1 LYFIRICCIFSHYLG
16 KELDRILKETKEQLI
31 AEIRDELNKKDANA
45 NLLQDAQYTAVIA
58 NEVVQALLNKILEE
72 KRDHEARM

>member
-1 LYFIRICCIFSHYLG
+1 
-16 KELDRILKETKEQLI
+16 LDRILKETKEQLI
-31 AEIRDELNKKDANA
+31 AEIRDELNKKDVNA